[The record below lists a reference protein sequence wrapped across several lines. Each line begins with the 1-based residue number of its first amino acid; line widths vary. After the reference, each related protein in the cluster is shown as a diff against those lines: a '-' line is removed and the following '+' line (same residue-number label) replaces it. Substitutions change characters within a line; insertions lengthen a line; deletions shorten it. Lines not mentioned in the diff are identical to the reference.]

1 MQQQDTP
8 VPHCRLFASYRFE
21 MGVDLGAPLL
31 GEGPGLWRER
41 KIQPANMK
49 DRWRTNLNK
58 VASIKLI
65 RLPPCRLFEALSH
78 WSADHK

>member
-1 MQQQDTP
+1 
-8 VPHCRLFASYRFE
+8 
-21 MGVDLGAPLL
+21 
-31 GEGPGLWRER
+31 
-41 KIQPANMK
+41 MK

-78 WSADHK
+78 WSAATLGFTTLQVACVAEHQLLAGPQFRYSFLHLQRIPRYSN